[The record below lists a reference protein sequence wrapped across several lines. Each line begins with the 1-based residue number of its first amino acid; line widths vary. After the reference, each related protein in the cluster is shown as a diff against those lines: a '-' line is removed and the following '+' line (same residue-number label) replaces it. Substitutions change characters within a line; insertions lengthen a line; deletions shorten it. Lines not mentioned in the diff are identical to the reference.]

1 MFRQI
6 FARSNLTVLAL
17 LGTLLVAEPAAAQ
30 RFFNR
35 NQGSTG
41 WTPSPTGSY
50 YNGNYGGNYGGFDY
64 STPNFYSSPGYYTNP
79 NFSNV
84 PMTGYQSYFPQG
96 AGQVYGYYGT
106 NAASNAFGGARAVL
120 INVALPPNAEIS
132 FEDSQTRQNGVF
144 RQFISPPLIPGQEYA
159 YKVDVNWSENG
170 TTVTRTRRITVHAGD
185 IVNLVFNADT
195 NSSNS
200 SSNSSDN

>member
-30 RFFNR
+30 RLFNR
-35 NQGSTG
+35 YQGSTG

-50 YNGNYGGNYGGFDY
+50 YSGNYGGFDY
-64 STPNFYSSPGYYTNP
+64 STPNYFYSSPGYYTNP

-84 PMTGYQSYFPQG
+84 PMTGYQSFFPRG
-96 AGQVYGYYGT
+96 AGQFYGNFGVGD
-106 NAASNAFGGARAVL
+106 ASNAFTGERAVL
-120 INVALPPNAEIS
+120 INVSVPPNAEIL
-132 FEDSQTRQNGVF
+132 FEGSQTTQSGAF
-144 RQFISPPLIPGQEYA
+144 RQFISPPLIPGKEYA
-159 YKVDVNWSENG
+159 YKIEARWSEDG
-170 TTVTRTRRITVHAGD
+170 STVTRTRRITVHAGD
-185 IVNLVFNADT
+185 IVNLAFNTDT